1 MSDTPTTLV
10 SSRVYSGFWES
21 PGDTLQSS
29 ESSFCKE
36 RPISTL
42 EPAYGVDNDNDKDE
56 ESQSPEPTYVVQ
68 KLNNKDDAGY
78 VKNWKLQLHQFL
90 PLTACVAIGAY
101 WLYVTFRIRYILA
114 LQFVSHKVFPVAW
127 IFLAVEVGVA
137 CEDSDTPIPFRE
149 CPLTQLSHS
158 TIAIF
163 PILAI
168 VLDQD
173 SLPSKTPCHWRICSQ
188 G

>member
-36 RPISTL
+36 RPISTF
-42 EPAYGVDNDNDKDE
+42 EPGYAVENDNDKE
-56 ESQSPEPTYVVQ
+56 AESPSPEPTYVVQ

-90 PLTACVAIGAY
+90 PLTAVIAIGAY
-101 WLYVTFRIRYILA
+101 WLYVTFRVRYILA

-127 IFLAVEVGVA
+127 IFLAVEIGVA
-137 CEDSDTPIPFRE
+137 CEDPDTPPSSFHE
-149 CPLTQLSHS
+149 CLLTQILHS
-158 TIAIF
+158 TITFF
-163 PILAI
+163 PILAVI
-168 VLDQD
+168 LDQD
-173 SLPSKTPCHWRICSQ
+173 SLSP
-188 G
+188 